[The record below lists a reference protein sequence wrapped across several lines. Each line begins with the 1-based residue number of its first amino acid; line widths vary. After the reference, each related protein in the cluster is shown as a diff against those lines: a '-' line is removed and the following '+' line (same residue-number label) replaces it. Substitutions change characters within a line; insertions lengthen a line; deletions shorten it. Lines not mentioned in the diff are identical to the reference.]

1 MRDRDDPLKRRA
13 LIMSLV
19 QIPGRGP
26 AMSPGEFLRQAGI
39 TDGRQLGLDLLRDAV
54 KRQDAVDLEMALI
67 VCFTFGFTMDHL
79 DLLLQISSADWHY
92 KHEDIVTALGQLR
105 TAAAVDA
112 LVEATQW
119 VPEYLEYDEAR
130 ALAVKAIWALSGTP
144 GAEAENALTLLLSS
158 ENAILRETA
167 TTVLRRRTGP

>member
-1 MRDRDDPLKRRA
+1 MRDHDPLKQRA

-26 AMSPGEFLRQAGI
+26 ATSPEEFLRQAGT
-39 TDGRQLGLDLLRDAV
+39 TDGRQLGLDLLRDAIQ
-54 KRQDAVDLEMALI
+54 RQHAVDLEMALI

-79 DLLLQISSADWHY
+79 DPLLKISSADWHR

-105 TAAAVDA
+105 TAATVDA
-112 LVEATQW
+112 LVKATQW

-130 ALAVKAIWALSGTP
+130 ALAVKAIWALGSTP
-144 GAEAENALTLLLSS
+144 GPEAGQAPTLLLRSDN
-158 ENAILRETA
+158 EIMRETA
-167 TTVLRRRTGP
+167 RTVLERRTDP